1 VLGGVEAAL
10 EDAGLGGRIKE
21 LKELFSSEY
30 KVISED
36 FTEIAGKA
44 ALLGDAARESLNAIV
59 DDRLELA
66 GRMVNRYVGDVRSTV
81 LDYVIAGKKLNFS
94 QVLEDAGDAPINNL
108 KTEINT
114 GLMAFNRVVHAEK
127 AKKAGMDKFLYI
139 GPEDDITRPFCQ
151 DYVGKILTAD
161 EIAEL
166 DNGQGL
172 PVEIYG
178 GGYNCRHHWRPIS
191 DQLAADL
198 EAEEEDSN
206 AD

>member
-1 VLGGVEAAL
+1 MLGGVESAL
-10 EDAGLGGRIKE
+10 EDAGLGGRLLE
-21 LKELFSSEY
+21 LKELFASEL
-30 KVISED
+30 KIVSED
-36 FTEIAGKA
+36 FTEISGRA
-44 ALLGDAARESLNAIV
+44 ALLGDAAKESLNAIV

-66 GRMVNRYVGDVRSTV
+66 GRMVERYIGDVRSTV
-81 LDYVIAGKKLNFS
+81 LDYVLAGKRVDFGKI
-94 QVLEDAGDAPINNL
+94 LEDAGDAPINNL

-114 GLMAFNRVVHAEK
+114 GLMAYNRVVHAEK

-178 GGYNCRHHWRPIS
+178 GGYNCRHHWRPVS
-191 DQLAADL
+191 DELAEEL
-198 EAEEEDSN
+198 EAEEESD